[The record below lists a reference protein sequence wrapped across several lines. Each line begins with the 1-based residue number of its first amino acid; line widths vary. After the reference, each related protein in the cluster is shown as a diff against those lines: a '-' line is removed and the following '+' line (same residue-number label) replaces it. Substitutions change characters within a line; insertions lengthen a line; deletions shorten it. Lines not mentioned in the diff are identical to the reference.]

1 MIYPNIAVDEK
12 GEPLTGTNAL
22 SCGSS
27 RASSHRWP
35 RCGTWPCTTPTNFFV
50 DNQLGRYTIGSTTD
64 GLQPAADRSLTI
76 AIQHQ
81 QPADAANWLP
91 APTGPFNLTLR
102 FYGPDTSVL
111 DGSYRLPAIQR
122 VS

>member
-1 MIYPNIAVDEK
+1 V
-12 GEPLTGTNAL
+12 
-22 SCGSS
+22 
-27 RASSHRWP
+27 
-35 RCGTWPCTTPTNFFV
+35 
-50 DNQLGRYTIGSTTD
+50 
-64 GLQPAADRSLTI
+64 
-76 AIQHQ
+76 
-81 QPADAANWLP
+81 PADTANWLP